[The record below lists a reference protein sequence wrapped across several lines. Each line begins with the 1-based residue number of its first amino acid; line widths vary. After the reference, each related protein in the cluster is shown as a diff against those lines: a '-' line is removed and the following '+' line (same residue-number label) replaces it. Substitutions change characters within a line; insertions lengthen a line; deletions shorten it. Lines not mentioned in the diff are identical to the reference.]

1 MKREQYCFTIGY
13 NGGEAIVDKQAM
25 FRYGKKSPRELADLG
40 LYKSALAAAL
50 FDGDREGQ
58 AYVLDRFNEKS
69 GAGLADAN
77 GLVRVLGIIPSWDEI
92 STVRY
97 V

>member
-13 NGGEAIVDKQAM
+13 NGDEAIVDKQAM
-25 FRYGKKSPRELADLG
+25 SRYGKKTSRELADEG
-40 LYKSALAAAL
+40 LFKSALAAAL
-50 FDGDREGQ
+50 YDDDQEGKN
-58 AYVLDRFNEKS
+58 YVLEEFNRRS
-69 GAGLADAN
+69 GASLSHIDN
-77 GLVRVLGIIPSWDEI
+77 LVKVLGTISSWNDV

>member
-13 NGGEAIVDKQAM
+13 NGGDAIVDKQAM
-25 FRYGKKSPRELADLG
+25 ARHGKKSSRELADLG

-50 FDGDREGQ
+50 FDKDPEGQ
-58 AYVLDRFNEKS
+58 KYVLERYNEAS
-69 GAGLADAN
+69 GAGLADAD
-77 GLVRVLGIIPSWDEI
+77 GLVKVLGIIPSWDEI
-92 STVRY
+92 STVRF